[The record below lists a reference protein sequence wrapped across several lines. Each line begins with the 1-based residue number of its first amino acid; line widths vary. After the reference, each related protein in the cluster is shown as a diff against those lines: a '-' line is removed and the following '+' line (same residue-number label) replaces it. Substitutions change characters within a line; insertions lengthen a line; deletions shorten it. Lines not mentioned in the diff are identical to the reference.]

1 MRYDY
6 ASPGGNDLL
15 GWGRPRSNTIRTLLI
30 LNLGIWAILSL
41 TGMERPIFSIF
52 GLVPKSMITSLMFW
66 QPITY
71 MFLHAGFWHVGMNM
85 LVLWMFGWELEQNW
99 GGNRFLR
106 YYLVTGAGAGLIT
119 VLFSLNSSIPVVGA
133 SGAIYGV
140 LLAYGLTYP
149 NRTVYL
155 YFMFPVK
162 VKYLVVF
169 LALMA
174 FFASFK
180 SGSSVS
186 HLTHLSGMIIGWFY
200 MRSTDQV
207 SHPGIGRQISL
218 MVDEYKTRRELMEL
232 QVDNDL
238 RKKVDTLLD
247 KISRSGYA
255 SLTEE
260 EQDVLYKASIKFSGK
275 NRMN

>member
-6 ASPGGNDLL
+6 ASPAGNDIL
-15 GWGRPRSNTIRTLLI
+15 GWGRPRSNTIRALLI
-30 LNLGIWAILSL
+30 LNLGIWALL
-41 TGMERPIFSIF
+41 NVTGLEQPFFKIF
-52 GLVPKSMITSLMFW
+52 GLIPRSMVTGLMFW

-99 GGNRFLR
+99 GGNEFLR
-106 YYLVTGAGAGLIT
+106 FYLITGAGAALIT
-119 VLFSLNSSIPVVGA
+119 VLFSLDSTVPVVGA

-162 VKYLVVF
+162 VKYLVAF
-169 LALMA
+169 LVIMA
-174 FFASFK
+174 FLASFK

-186 HLTHLSGMIIGWFY
+186 HMTHLSGIIIGWLY
-200 MRSTDQV
+200 LRGTKRTG
-207 SHPGIGRQISL
+207 HPGIGRQISL
-218 MVDEYKTRRELMEL
+218 MVDEFKTRRELLDL
-232 QVDNDL
+232 QAEDDL
-238 RKKVDTLLD
+238 RKQVDVLLD
-247 KISRSGYA
+247 KISMSGYG
-255 SLTEE
+255 SLTDE

-275 NRMN
+275 GTRD